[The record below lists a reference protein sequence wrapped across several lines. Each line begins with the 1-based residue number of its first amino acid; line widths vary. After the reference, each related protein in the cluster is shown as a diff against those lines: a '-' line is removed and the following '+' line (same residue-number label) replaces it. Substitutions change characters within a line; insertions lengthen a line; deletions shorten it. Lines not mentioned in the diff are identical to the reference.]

1 MVPKPDRLAS
11 PEPEPQA
18 AAETIDTR
26 PQEVDISAYGG
37 DTLTIQI
44 TAPDTLVAGMDWN
57 AQVRKDRN
65 PTTPV
70 DATFLITPPTGAGVP
85 AAVVLSAVDT
95 ARLSGAGAIRRV
107 VNPTTGATQQSQ
119 TYTGVWDC
127 QISDPTNPDPVI
139 TLVQGTITLD
149 ADVTR
154 LP

>member
-1 MVPKPDRLAS
+1 MS
-11 PEPEPQA
+11 PEQRLEVEPVA

-26 PQEVDISAYGG
+26 PQEVDIAAYGG

-44 TAPDTLVAGMDWN
+44 TAPTSLVTGMDWN

-65 PTTPV
+65 PSTPI
-70 DATFLITPPTGAGVP
+70 DASFLITPPVGSGP
-85 AAVVLSAVDT
+85 AAVVLSSVDT
-95 ARLSGAGAIRRV
+95 ARLAGTGTIRRST
-107 VNPTTGATQQSQ
+107 NPQTGATQQIQ